1 MKLLVNILLLIFLSF
16 LATPT
21 IVSLVQDDADVS
33 VAYNLNEE
41 EVHKELQEIK
51 AGLNEFTFS
60 FMIEKSEKKS
70 QINTEYL
77 LRHKLVFGDIF
88 LPPPEQNII

>member
-1 MKLLVNILLLIFLSF
+1 MKLLVNILLLIFMSF

-21 IVSLVQDDADVS
+21 IISLVQDDADVS

-51 AGLNEFTFS
+51 AGPSEFS
-60 FMIEKSEKKS
+60 FFFINLLETKSK
-70 QINTEYL
+70 IDTEYL

-88 LPPPEQNII
+88 LPPPEQSII

>member
-1 MKLLVNILLLIFLSF
+1 MKLLANILLFIFLSF
-16 LATPT
+16 LAMPT

-33 VAYNLNEE
+33 IAYNLNEE

-51 AGLNEFTFS
+51 AGPNEFNFS
-60 FMIEKSEKKS
+60 FIMKQLKKKS
-70 QINTEYL
+70 QISTEYL

>member
-21 IVSLVQDDADVS
+21 IVSLIQDDVDVS

-51 AGLNEFTFS
+51 AGPNEFTF
-60 FMIEKSEKKS
+60 FFLMKELKTKS

>member
-21 IVSLVQDDADVS
+21 IVSLMQDDADVS

-51 AGLNEFTFS
+51 AGPNEFTFL
-60 FMIEKSEKKS
+60 FLMKELKTKS
-70 QINTEYL
+70 QINTGYL